1 MHNIL
6 VPIGVS
12 KYAKTTL
19 LYALEVARHFESSI
33 YVIDAYPAFSSL
45 TSIANVSAKIQGEN
59 VTRIKTIVS
68 SITSDINKIKIVSS
82 EQDLIGAIKKLD
94 HKIGLDL
101 IITATLNN
109 DINNDV
115 FLGKIA
121 GSVIKRT
128 SIPVLVA
135 PVGKEFKPPK
145 KMLMAFKTGEV
156 KASSTINPLVT
167 IQDKFEAKLKLLLVK
182 VPGFANRNHQLN
194 DGLMQRA
201 EQLIYSANATVYQG
215 VLEHFQEYN
224 PDLLVVFKRERGF
237 FEKLWETDII
247 FKKDFYCTVPLL
259 ILKNKE

>member
-19 LYALEVARHFESSI
+19 LYALEVARHFEITI

-94 HKIGLDL
+94 HTIGLDL

-145 KMLMAFKTGEV
+145 K
-156 KASSTINPLVT
+156 
-167 IQDKFEAKLKLLLVK
+167 
-182 VPGFANRNHQLN
+182 
-194 DGLMQRA
+194 
-201 EQLIYSANATVYQG
+201 
-215 VLEHFQEYN
+215 
-224 PDLLVVFKRERGF
+224 
-237 FEKLWETDII
+237 
-247 FKKDFYCTVPLL
+247 C
-259 ILKNKE
+259 